1 MNSQRRKKVV
11 VELFVKPGMAGE
23 PLVKDLVL
31 EEGLTVNLRRARV
44 TSSDGWFKF
53 DISGTESAV
62 NAFVRRRRND
72 FMVVVPETDKVAY

>member
-1 MNSQRRKKVV
+1 MNSQPRKRVV
-11 VELFVKPGMAGE
+11 VEMLTKPGMAAE

-31 EEGLTVNLRRARV
+31 EKGLTVNLRRARV

-62 NAFVRRRRND
+62 DAFVRRRRNN
-72 FMVVVPETDKVAY
+72 FLAVYPETDKVA